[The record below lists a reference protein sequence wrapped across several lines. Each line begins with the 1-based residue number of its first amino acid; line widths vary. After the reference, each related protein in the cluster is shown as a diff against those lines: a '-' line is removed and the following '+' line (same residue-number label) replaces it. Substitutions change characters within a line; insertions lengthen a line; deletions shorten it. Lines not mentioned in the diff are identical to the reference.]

1 MFEKPKFFKTEKPN
15 RSLEKNRMP
24 SPTYAACGD
33 IEAACWVFDGMPTK
47 NASVFKDMAPSA
59 DPRSSFWKM
68 LPVSQFKARLKETS
82 VWC

>member
-1 MFEKPKFFKTEKPN
+1 VKASALDLS
-15 RSLEKNRMP
+15 SLVATRLLL
-24 SPTYAACGD
+24 SYAACGD
-33 IEAACWVFDGMPTK
+33 IEAACWVFNGMPTK

-68 LPVSQFKARLKETS
+68 LPVSQFKASLKETS